1 MAVIHAPLDRIEGV
15 LEAER
20 LSVSYGE
27 RRALRHVTMSIPHGS
42 VVALIGPSGGGK
54 TTLLRSFNRMVE
66 LRPGASHEGSIRLAG
81 EDIHARGV
89 DPEAVRRRVGMIFDR
104 PNPFPTSVFEN
115 VAFGLRIHGLDDDV
129 QSRVERVLR
138 RTGMWDEVADRLH
151 DPAST
156 LPRGQQQRLCIAR
169 ALALGP
175 DVLLMDEPASDL
187 DPVAGARIEEL
198 VYEIRSDVTVVIV
211 THSLQEAARVSDHTA
226 FLYMGELV
234 EYGPTDVIFTNPRE
248 ERTEAYVTGRF
259 G

>member
-1 MAVIHAPLDRIEGV
+1 MAVIHPPLDGGEGI
-15 LEAER
+15 LRTEA

-27 RRALRHVTMSIPHGS
+27 HRALRHVGMLVPRGA
-42 VVALIGPSGGGK
+42 VVSLIGPSGSGK
-54 TTLLRSFNRMVE
+54 TTLLRSFNRMTE
-66 LRPGASHEGSIRLAG
+66 LRPGAHHEGTILLDG
-81 EDIHARGV
+81 EDIHADGV
-89 DPEAVRRRVGMIFDR
+89 DPEAVRRRVGMVFDR
-104 PNPFPTSVFEN
+104 PNPFPTTVFEN
-115 VAFGLRIHGLDDDV
+115 VAFGLRIHGLADEL

-138 RTGMWDEVADRLH
+138 RTGMWEEVSDRLH
-151 DPAST
+151 DPASS
-156 LPRGQQQRLCIAR
+156 LSRGQQQRLCIAR
-169 ALALGP
+169 SLAIEP

-198 VYEIRSDVTVVIV
+198 VYEIREDVTVVIV
-211 THSLQEAARVSDHTA
+211 THSLQEAARVSDYTA